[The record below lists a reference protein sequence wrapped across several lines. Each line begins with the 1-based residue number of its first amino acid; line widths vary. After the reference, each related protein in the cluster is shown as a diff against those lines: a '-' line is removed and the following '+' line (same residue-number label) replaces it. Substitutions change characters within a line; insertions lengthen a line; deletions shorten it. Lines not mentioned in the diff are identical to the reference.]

1 MKVKLGLM
9 ILAGAML
16 LLCAGPAM
24 AQQAPSF
31 ALVNNSGAMVYK
43 KELKGN
49 LVISFFASYCQPC
62 KKELPALVDVV
73 KKYEKENNVT
83 LVLIT
88 ADINDESGEALDKA
102 RKFLKNIG
110 IDSEF
115 LIDMYHTA
123 ITKYSPKKIV
133 PATFLV
139 NRHGYIVFREIGAR
153 DDTVNRLEK
162 QIKSLK

>member
-1 MKVKLGLM
+1 M
-9 ILAGAML
+9 ISL
-16 LLCAGPAM
+16 LVMAAIDAM

-31 ALVNNSGAMVYK
+31 ALVNSSGVMVYK
-43 KELKGN
+43 RELKGN

-123 ITKYSPKKIV
+123 ITKYSPKKVV

-139 NRHGYIVFREIGAR
+139 NRQGYIVFREIGAR

-162 QIKSLK
+162 HIKSLK

>member
-1 MKVKLGLM
+1 MNSKRGLL
-9 ILAGAML
+9 ILISAFL
-16 LLCAGPAM
+16 LLIGVETV

-31 ALVNNSGAMVYK
+31 ALLNSSGAMVYK

-62 KKELPALVDVV
+62 RKELPALVELV
-73 KKYEKENNVT
+73 KKYEREKDLS

-88 ADINDESGEALDKA
+88 ADINDRSGEAAGKG

-110 IDSEF
+110 IEREF

-123 ITKYSPKKIV
+123 ISRYSPKKVV

-139 NRHGYIVFREIGAR
+139 NRQGLVVFSEIGAR
-153 DDTVNRLEK
+153 DDTVARLEK
-162 QIKSLK
+162 SIRNLK